1 MNIVR
6 PVVVSIEVAVEAN
19 ISLNDKKEFLLDS
32 NGSKNFSKVFLKK
45 HKLHNLI
52 KIKLYISTT
61 TSTIIKRVIV

>member
-45 HKLHNLI
+45 HKLHNLM
-52 KIKLYISTT
+52 KRKLYISTT
-61 TSTIIKRVIV
+61 TLTIIKRVTV

>member
-6 PVVVSIEVAVEAN
+6 PVVVSIEVTVEAN
-19 ISLNDKKEFLLDS
+19 VSLNDKKEFLLDS

-52 KIKLYISTT
+52 KRKLYISTI
-61 TSTIIKRVIV
+61 TSTIIKRVTI

>member
-19 ISLNDKKEFLLDS
+19 VSLNDKKEFLLDS

-45 HKLHNLI
+45 YKLHNLI

>member
-19 ISLNDKKEFLLDS
+19 VSLNDKKEFLLDS

-45 HKLHNLI
+45 HKLQNLI

-61 TSTIIKRVIV
+61 TSTIIKRVIF